1 MKAIAIQ
8 VQPDRST
15 GLDIE
20 KLKAAFLAL
29 ASRTDLISEQ
39 VIDASVDGEP
49 YINVTFETT
58 DTGALWQYIWNKMY
72 MSPEFGLHMAY
83 ASMAVS
89 ANINDWSNYN
99 QLYHYDTV
107 SDSNGPLH

>member
-8 VQPDRST
+8 VQPDRSI

-20 KLKAAFLAL
+20 KLKTAFQAL

-39 VIDASVDGEP
+39 VIDASDAGEP
-49 YINVTFETT
+49 YINVTFETH
-58 DTGALWQYIWNKMY
+58 DTGALWDYIWKKMY

-99 QLYHYDTV
+99 QLYHYETV
-107 SDSNGPLH
+107 TSPNGVAH